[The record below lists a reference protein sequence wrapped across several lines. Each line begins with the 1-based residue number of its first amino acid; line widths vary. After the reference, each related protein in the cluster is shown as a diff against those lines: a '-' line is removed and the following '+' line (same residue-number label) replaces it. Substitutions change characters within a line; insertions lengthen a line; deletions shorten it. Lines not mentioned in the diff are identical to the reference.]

1 MENLYPIPYN
11 PNTTDLRQY
20 MLPMIANLINE
31 IVNYRVPISRNYIVL
46 DREYINKV
54 GELISLA
61 RLYIEASIEK
71 TEYRK
76 AKKFLEDSKTKLL
89 YYDLYIKGGN
99 VDYITLSIIL
109 DDVIGIIN
117 RVTGSY
123 SAGSIYEESTSE
135 EYTNK
140 KEDEN
145 INKPK
150 RLDLR

>member
-1 MENLYPIPYN
+1 METVYSVPYN
-11 PNTTDLRQY
+11 PNATDLRHY

-31 IVNYRVPISRNYIVL
+31 IVNYKVTVSRNYIVL

-71 TEYRK
+71 SEYKK
-76 AKKFLEDSKTKLL
+76 AKKFLKESKRKLL
-89 YYDLYIKGGN
+89 LYDLYIKQGN
-99 VDYITLSIIL
+99 IDYITISSIL

-123 SAGSIYEESTSE
+123 SAGSIYEESTNE

-140 KEDEN
+140 GGET
-145 INKPK
+145 INTSK

>member
-1 MENLYPIPYN
+1 MENIYSVPYN
-11 PNTTDLRQY
+11 PNATDLRHY
-20 MLPMIANLINE
+20 MLPMIASLIHE
-31 IVNYRVPISRNYIVL
+31 LSTYKVTVSRNYIVL

-71 TEYRK
+71 SEYKK
-76 AKKFLEDSKTKLL
+76 AKEFLMKSKRKLL
-89 YYDLYIKGGN
+89 LYDLYLKQGN
-99 VDYITLSIIL
+99 IDYITMSIIL

-117 RVTGSY
+117 KVTGSY
-123 SAGSIYEESTSE
+123 SAGSIYEESTKE

-140 KEDEN
+140 EEETID
-145 INKPK
+145 KPK

>member
-1 MENLYPIPYN
+1 MENTYSIPYN
-11 PNTTDLRQY
+11 PNTIDLRHY

-31 IVNYRVPISRNYIVL
+31 IVNYKVTVSRNYVVL

-71 TEYRK
+71 AEYKK
-76 AKKFLEDSKTKLL
+76 AKEFLKESKEKLL
-89 YYDLYIKGGN
+89 LYDLYIKQGN
-99 VDYITLSIIL
+99 ISYITISTIL
-109 DDVIGIIN
+109 EDIIGIIN

-123 SAGSIYEESTSE
+123 SAGSIYEESNTE
-135 EYTNK
+135 EFINREE
-140 KEDEN
+140 KEDT
-145 INKPK
+145 NKPK